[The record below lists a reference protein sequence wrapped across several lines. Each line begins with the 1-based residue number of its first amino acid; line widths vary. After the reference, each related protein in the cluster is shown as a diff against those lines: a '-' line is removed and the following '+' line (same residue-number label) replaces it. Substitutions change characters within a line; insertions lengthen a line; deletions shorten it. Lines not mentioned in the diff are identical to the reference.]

1 MVLVY
6 NTGMSAIAELNINL
20 VSANDALFL
29 TSMILR
35 FAQSLW
41 TRRYFYRAL
50 FALGCYWSVFSY
62 SLFTHKHPG
71 EAARSILV
79 VLTAAGFAWV
89 ISYAIKY
96 CF

>member
-50 FALGCYWSVFSY
+50 FALGVIGRSSRIPIYPQTSRRGGAQYFSCAY
-62 SLFTHKHPG
+62 GSGFCVG
-71 EAARSILV
+71 YLV
-79 VLTAAGFAWV
+79 RH
-89 ISYAIKY
+89 
-96 CF
+96 